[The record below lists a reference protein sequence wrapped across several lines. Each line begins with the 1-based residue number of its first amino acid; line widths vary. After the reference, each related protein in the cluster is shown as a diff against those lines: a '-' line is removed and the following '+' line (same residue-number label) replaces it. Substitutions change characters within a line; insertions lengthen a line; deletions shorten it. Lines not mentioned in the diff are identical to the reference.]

1 DIDNN
6 YTKFVNPIAIP
17 LRDFLKQ
24 KDTNKVLN
32 YIKDNNLSA
41 DIEIEDG
48 TTPLMYSSFYNDTN
62 TTKELIKLGADVHKK
77 DKYKLNS
84 MAYAISMGNI
94 DIVKILF
101 NSGVKFEEAPLTQGY
116 ILAPSYQNIDKLII
130 DGDNIKIIYKYNWI
144 QKDYDTPKG
153 GGYMFE
159 NIIYENWTRL
169 AKFILESGYKP
180 YPYVFTGGDHMDYGN
195 SIYDFLSKESIESQI
210 EYQKQNNKDNFDLN
224 LFMDKLSYDYTL
236 YKGLEDIPNFEPML
250 DLLLEH
256 NVSGQPS
263 KELLKEKCL
272 NDCSSRYRDYIED
285 KFNLVKHNILFDYRD
300 ENKLIKLDFYYKD
313 YNETVKLINDNKI
326 ETTTPNNEILEEFNF
341 LTDEIK
347 WYAKYCAENYMEE
360 LKDFTGAGDLRRWT
374 WKEGNK
380 YSGNSNVIKGYKNS
394 KATFKDTKEFV
405 TFYNERNKRLEIIG
419 LLYSY
424 ENCDDKNSSN
434 YKGEE
439 ECKYYEKRVYI
450 KNK

>member
-1 DIDNN
+1 MKNKFLNSFIIITLVLVAFIVYNKFKLSQNSHFTVTADTVIKPGSEISKYVTQEEVDSFSFRYWDIDNN

-17 LRDFLKQ
+17 LRDALKQ
-24 KDTNKVLN
+24 KDTNKVLS
-32 YIKDNNLSA
+32 YLKDNNLSV

-48 TTPLMYSSFYNDTN
+48 TIPLMYSSFYNDLN
-62 TTKELIKLGADVHKK
+62 TTKELINLGANVHKK
-77 DKYKLNS
+77 DKYGLNP

-159 NIIYENWTRL
+159 HIIYENWTRL

-195 SIYDFLSKESIESQI
+195 SIYDFISKESIESQI

-263 KELLKEKCL
+263 EELLKKEYERCYENRVNFIKDDYDLYYGNFMAIERLKQYKKEESKAIPISEKEYNRFRPKTLKAYNEFCL
-272 NDCSSRYRDYIED
+272 
-285 KFNLVKHNILFDYRD
+285 D
-300 ENKLIKLDFYYKD
+300 ENSTFKSTKEYINYK
-313 YNETVKLINDNKI
+313 NWINKTKEISSFINDNR
-326 ETTTPNNEILEEFNF
+326 
-341 LTDEIK
+341 D
-347 WYAKYCAENYMEE
+347 
-360 LKDFTGAGDLRRWT
+360 D
-374 WKEGNK
+374 
-380 YSGNSNVIKGYKNS
+380 SNRVIY
-394 KATFKDTKEFV
+394 FD
-405 TFYNERNKRLEIIG
+405 R
-419 LLYSY
+419 
-424 ENCDDKNSSN
+424 
-434 YKGEE
+434 
-439 ECKYYEKRVYI
+439 
-450 KNK
+450 

>member
-1 DIDNN
+1 MKNKFLNSFIIITLVLVAFIAYNKFKLSQNSHFTVTADTVIKPGSEISKYVTQEEVDSFSFRYWDIDNN

-17 LRDFLKQ
+17 LRDALKQ
-24 KDTNKVLN
+24 KDTNKVLS
-32 YIKDNNLSA
+32 YLKDNNLSV

-48 TTPLMYSSFYNDTN
+48 TIPLMYSSFYNDLN
-62 TTKELIKLGADVHKK
+62 TTKELINLGANVHKK
-77 DKYKLNS
+77 DKYGLNP

-159 NIIYENWTRL
+159 HIIYENWTRL

-195 SIYDFLSKESIESQI
+195 SIYDFISKESIESQI

-263 KELLKEKCL
+263 EELLKKEYERCYENRVNFIKDDYDLYYGNFMAIERLKQYKKEESKAIPISEKEYNRFRPKTLKAYNEFCL
-272 NDCSSRYRDYIED
+272 
-285 KFNLVKHNILFDYRD
+285 D
-300 ENKLIKLDFYYKD
+300 ENSTFKSTKEYINYK
-313 YNETVKLINDNKI
+313 NWINKTKEISSFINDNR
-326 ETTTPNNEILEEFNF
+326 
-341 LTDEIK
+341 D
-347 WYAKYCAENYMEE
+347 
-360 LKDFTGAGDLRRWT
+360 D
-374 WKEGNK
+374 
-380 YSGNSNVIKGYKNS
+380 SNRVIY
-394 KATFKDTKEFV
+394 FD
-405 TFYNERNKRLEIIG
+405 R
-419 LLYSY
+419 
-424 ENCDDKNSSN
+424 
-434 YKGEE
+434 
-439 ECKYYEKRVYI
+439 
-450 KNK
+450 

>member
-1 DIDNN
+1 MKNKFLNSFIIITLILVAFIVYNKFKLSQNSHFTVTADTVIKPGSEISKYVTQEEVDSFAFRYWDIDNN

-159 NIIYENWTRL
+159 HTIYENWTRL

-195 SIYDFLSKESIESQI
+195 SIYDFISKESIDSQI

-236 YKGLEDIPNFEPML
+236 YKGLEDIPNHEPML
-250 DLLLEH
+250 NLLLEH

-263 KELLKEKCL
+263 KELMKKAYDKCY
-272 NDCSSRYRDYIED
+272 N
-285 KFNLVKHNILFDYRD
+285 
-300 ENKLIKLDFYYKD
+300 FYYKFYKRNWMD
-313 YNETVKLINDNKI
+313 GDKINKKRPFYVSLPIKLVEKSCPNENGTFNNIKEFMSYKNKQELMNKIIDLSDIENKVILKNPTDTIYNEINTINGKKFRD
-326 ETTTPNNEILEEFNF
+326 
-341 LTDEIK
+341 
-347 WYAKYCAENYMEE
+347 
-360 LKDFTGAGDLRRWT
+360 
-374 WKEGNK
+374 
-380 YSGNSNVIKGYKNS
+380 
-394 KATFKDTKEFV
+394 
-405 TFYNERNKRLEIIG
+405 
-419 LLYSY
+419 
-424 ENCDDKNSSN
+424 
-434 YKGEE
+434 
-439 ECKYYEKRVYI
+439 
-450 KNK
+450 